1 MSEFYPESGFYKAAQ
16 ASAGPFKVAAF
27 IDKGERPADNEVGF
41 SLFVRL
47 APKIELS
54 AEEFGDSYLPDL
66 PTFVHKVSTP
76 QAIVYRTL
84 IDYGDMPFG
93 ELKDYLPAK
102 LHRFVTEI
110 DQIDTGLFF
119 A

>member
-1 MSEFYPESGFYKAAQ
+1 MSESHPESDFYKVTQ

-27 IDKGERPADNEVGF
+27 IDNDGRPADNATGF

-47 APKIELS
+47 TPKIELS
-54 AEEFGDSYLPDL
+54 AEEFGEDYLPDL

-76 QAIVYRTL
+76 QATVYRTP
-84 IDYGDMPFG
+84 IDDGDMPFG
-93 ELKDYLPAK
+93 KLEDYLPAK